1 MAQKVL
7 VQLVDD
13 IDGRSGDDVSTIQ
26 FGLDG
31 VTYEIDL
38 NESNAERLR
47 DELSEFVSAARR
59 VGGRIKRGTKPQSGS
74 TTAHGEAGQ
83 IREWANANGFAL
95 SNRGRIPAHVIDAYR
110 EAQAAEK
117 VTVKGNTGRSASTGG
132 RRRTGAKTR

>member
-31 VTYEIDL
+31 VSYEIDL

-47 DELSEFVSAARR
+47 GSLANYLAAARR
-59 VGGRIKRGTKPQSGS
+59 VGGRIKRGTKPQPGGS
-74 TTAHGEAGQ
+74 NTPGEAGL
-83 IREWANANGFAL
+83 IREWAKANGVAL
-95 SNRGRIPAHVIDAYR
+95 SDRGRIPDNVIEAYR
-110 EAQAAEK
+110 EAQAADK
-117 VTVKGNTGRSASTGG
+117 SPAKGKARKPSSTGRG
-132 RRRTGAKTR
+132 RTGAKTR

>member
-13 IDGRSGDDVSTIQ
+13 LDGQSGDDVSTIQ

-47 DELSEFVSAARR
+47 GDLSEYMAAARR
-59 VGGRIKRGTKPQSGS
+59 VGGRIKRATKPQSADS
-74 TTAHGEAGQ
+74 NAPGEASV
-83 IREWANANGFAL
+83 IREWAKAKGVEL
-95 SNRGRIPAHVIDAYR
+95 SNRGRIPGNVIDAYR
-110 EAQAAEK
+110 EAQAADK
-117 VTVKGNTGRSASTGG
+117 PPAKGKTRKSASTTRG
-132 RRRTGAKTR
+132 RTAAKNR

>member
-13 IDGRSGDDVSTIQ
+13 IDGQSGDDVSTIQ

-47 DELSEFVSAARR
+47 GDLSDYVSAARR
-59 VGGRIKRGTKPQSGS
+59 VGGRIKRGTKPQPGGS
-74 TTAHGEAGQ
+74 NTSGEAGL
-83 IREWANANGFAL
+83 IREWARVNGFRV
-95 SNRGRIPAHVIDAYR
+95 SDRGRIPDNVIEAYR
-110 EAQAAEK
+110 EAQAADK
-117 VTVKGNTGRSASTGG
+117 PPAKGKTRRAASTGRG
-132 RRRTGAKTR
+132 RTGAKTR